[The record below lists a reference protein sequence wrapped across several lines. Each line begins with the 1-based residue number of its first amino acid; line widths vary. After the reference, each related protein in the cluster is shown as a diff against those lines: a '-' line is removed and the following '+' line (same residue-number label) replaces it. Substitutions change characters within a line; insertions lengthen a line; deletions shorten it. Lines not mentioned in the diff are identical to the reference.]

1 MDLLSKGY
9 KFLSELDDPK
19 AEGPALDLESSL
31 DGVAE
36 KWLGWA
42 RGADP
47 TQGSSN
53 AEGQRRRLFSEES
66 VDGDVQ
72 GGQAPQELQTVHA
85 LEPGAGSATEVSADH
100 VVQEE
105 PADYA
110 TISALPPAPAVV
122 SDETFQGNPFDGN
135 PFAEPAE
142 VQQSVEPDEPAAP
155 ADQANEAEKPEEP
168 AESSAEPAWFPAD
181 PTPFASR
188 GSGDE
193 ESSERGE
200 EAEPAEP
207 SAFQL
212 PDAGE
217 TAAEASA
224 EPQLSGVG
232 SGASVPEASKVP
244 VEAAAEHDEQLGEE
258 GISADSSREAIAEGD
273 GLVQHPGPHCELV
286 TSASREGAPTEQAE
300 AVVAGEGVLL
310 QNSPLDVEGQPMA
323 SPKDGHH
330 HHHHEVAELRTQ
342 LEDAHGQLRQRERQL
357 ADLSNVLADM
367 EAREVARRDQTQ
379 TVRTKATEAV
389 RAAERE
395 MQAARKRAE
404 QAEVNERRLKQEAR
418 DMEQELHKAQEA
430 WKERIRKAESK
441 AQEAEKDAKDVAA
454 ASSAELA
461 KVKARMRVQ
470 AAGSEE
476 TRGELEAYKARTEEE
491 MSRLGERLRAAADGE
506 MQLRQELQQSEQ
518 SRLEL
523 QERVVEL
530 SGQLEHAQQAYSEAA
545 REVGAMSLRL
555 NELEFTQRD
564 DSHSEDVLRHEL
576 SSAKERLSEMDDRLK
591 ECTWMRDHA
600 LKQAEEARAK
610 LQSMEEAQAQAQQS
624 EEAGSGQEA
633 RAALHTAQGEVEAL
647 QQQLQKFLEQHKT
660 ELQEQAEISREEI
673 EYLKRKNDE
682 KDKRLEILT
691 CERNALRYA
700 EGAEVSSRPGRVAPK
715 TETSEKPLVDL
726 EDGLSLKEVLSK
738 EPGAG
743 GAVKAFFADGD
754 IVLKRF
760 SKLLFASPTTRRI
773 FYGYVLLLHIW
784 IWVVLHR
791 AAAVHSAHTISKP
804 IAPNPS

>member
-1 MDLLSKGY
+1 Y

-19 AEGPALDLESSL
+19 SEGPALDLESSL

-53 AEGQRRRLFSEES
+53 AEGQRRRLFSEDS
-66 VDGDVQ
+66 VDGE
-72 GGQAPQELQTVHA
+72 GGQAPLELQNVHA
-85 LEPGAGSATEVSADH
+85 LEPGAGSVTEASADR
-100 VVQEE
+100 VLQEE
-105 PADYA
+105 PADHA
-110 TISALPPAPAVV
+110 DIPALPTSEAPAPAGV
-122 SDETFQGNPFDGN
+122 SDESFQGNPFDGN
-135 PFAEPAE
+135 PFAEPGEA
-142 VQQSVEPDEPAAP
+142 QQSVEPDEPA
-155 ADQANEAEKPEEP
+155 EP
-168 AESSAEPAWFPAD
+168 AEPAECAEPAEEPEEAATPAQEPAWSVD
-181 PTPFASR
+181 PTPDLSR
-188 GSGDE
+188 GSGEFE
-193 ESSERGE
+193 ESSEAEPG
-200 EAEPAEP
+200 EPAEP
-207 SAFQL
+207 SAS
-212 PDAGE
+212 PHVEA
-217 TAAEASA
+217 APAEAAA
-224 EPQLSGVG
+224 EPQPSGVE
-232 SGASVPEASKVP
+232 SGANVPEASKVP
-244 VEAAAEHDEQLGEE
+244 VEAGEHEQLGEE
-258 GISADSSREAIAEGD
+258 GIGADSSPEAVTEGD
-273 GLVQHPGPHCELV
+273 GLVQHPGPHCELDTA
-286 TSASREGAPTEQAE
+286 TSTASREGAPTEQA

-310 QNSPLDVEGQPMA
+310 QNSPLAVSQPA
-323 SPKDGHH
+323 SPKASSSDCQWRKDGDIQR
-330 HHHHEVAELRTQ
+330 EVAELRTQ

-430 WKERIRKAESK
+430 WKDRIRKAESK
-441 AQEAEKDAKDVAA
+441 AQEAEKDAKDAAA

-461 KVKARMRVQ
+461 KLKARMRVQ

-491 MSRLGERLRAAADGE
+491 MSRLGERLRAAADSE
-506 MQLRQELQQSEQ
+506 LQLRQELQQSEQ
-518 SRLEL
+518 SRQEL
-523 QERVVEL
+523 QERAVEL

-564 DSHSEDVLRHEL
+564 DSHSE
-576 SSAKERLSEMDDRLK
+576 ERLSEMDDRLK

-610 LQSMEEAQAQAQQS
+610 LQSLEEAQSQAQHS

-633 RAALHTAQGEVEAL
+633 RAALQTAQGEVEAL
-647 QQQLQKFLEQHKT
+647 QQQLQKFVEQHKT

-700 EGAEVSSRPGRVAPK
+700 EGTEASSRPGRVAPK
-715 TETSEKPLVDL
+715 TEASEKPLVDL

-754 IVLKRF
+754 LVLKRF

-804 IAPNPS
+804 IVPNPS

>member
-66 VDGDVQ
+66 VDGDAQGQ
-72 GGQAPQELQTVHA
+72 GGQAPQELQTVQ
-85 LEPGAGSATEVSADH
+85 LEPGAGTGSATEVSADH

-110 TISALPPAPAVV
+110 AISALPPAPAVV
-122 SDETFQGNPFDGN
+122 GDETFQGNPFDGN
-135 PFAEPAE
+135 PFAEPGE
-142 VQQSVEPDEPAAP
+142 VQPSVEPDEPAAP
-155 ADQANEAEKPEEP
+155 ADQAKEPEKLEEP
-168 AESSAEPAWFPAD
+168 AESSAEPAWSPAD
-181 PTPFASR
+181 PTPDLASR
-188 GSGDE
+188 GSGEFE

-200 EAEPAEP
+200 AEP
-207 SAFQL
+207 SAFPL
-212 PDAGE
+212 PVDAGE
-217 TAAEASA
+217 AAAEAAA
-224 EPQLSGVG
+224 EHQLSAVG

-244 VEAAAEHDEQLGEE
+244 VEAGEEHEQLGEE
-258 GISADSSREAIAEGD
+258 GISADSSPEAIAEGD
-273 GLVQHPGPHCELV
+273 GLVQHPRPHCELDTV
-286 TSASREGAPTEQAE
+286 TSTASREGAPTEQAE

-310 QNSPLDVEGQPMA
+310 QNSPLDVESQPMA
-323 SPKDGHH
+323 SPKDGDP
-330 HHHHEVAELRTQ
+330 HHEVAELRTQ

-441 AQEAEKDAKDVAA
+441 AQEAEKDAKDAAA

-461 KVKARMRVQ
+461 KLKARMRVQ

-506 MQLRQELQQSEQ
+506 LQLRQELQQSEQ

-647 QQQLQKFLEQHKT
+647 QQQLQKFVEQHKT

-715 TETSEKPLVDL
+715 TEASEKPLVDL

-743 GAVKAFFADGD
+743 GAVKAFFC
-754 IVLKRF
+754 
-760 SKLLFASPTTRRI
+760 
-773 FYGYVLLLHIW
+773 
-784 IWVVLHR
+784 
-791 AAAVHSAHTISKP
+791 
-804 IAPNPS
+804 

>member
-47 TQGSSN
+47 TQCSSN

-66 VDGDVQ
+66 VDGDAQGQ
-72 GGQAPQELQTVHA
+72 GGQAPQELQTVQ
-85 LEPGAGSATEVSADH
+85 LEPGAGTGSATEVSADH

-110 TISALPPAPAVV
+110 AISALPPAPAVV
-122 SDETFQGNPFDGN
+122 GDETFQGNPFDGN
-135 PFAEPAE
+135 PFAEPGE
-142 VQQSVEPDEPAAP
+142 VQPSVEPDEPAAP
-155 ADQANEAEKPEEP
+155 ADQAKEPEKLEEP
-168 AESSAEPAWFPAD
+168 AESSAEPAWSPAD
-181 PTPFASR
+181 PTPDLASR
-188 GSGDE
+188 GSGEFE

-200 EAEPAEP
+200 AEP
-207 SAFQL
+207 SAFPL
-212 PDAGE
+212 PVDAGE
-217 TAAEASA
+217 AAAEAAA
-224 EPQLSGVG
+224 EHQLSAVG

-244 VEAAAEHDEQLGEE
+244 VEAGEEHEQLGEE
-258 GISADSSREAIAEGD
+258 GISADSSPEAIAEGD
-273 GLVQHPGPHCELV
+273 GLVQHPRPHCELDTV
-286 TSASREGAPTEQAE
+286 TSTASREGAPTEQAE

-310 QNSPLDVEGQPMA
+310 QNSPLDVESQPMA
-323 SPKDGHH
+323 SPKDGDP
-330 HHHHEVAELRTQ
+330 HHEVAELRTQ

-441 AQEAEKDAKDVAA
+441 AQEAEKDAKDAAA

-461 KVKARMRVQ
+461 KLKARMRVQ

-506 MQLRQELQQSEQ
+506 LQLRQELQQSEQ

-555 NELEFTQRD
+555 NEHLG
-564 DSHSEDVLRHEL
+564 
-576 SSAKERLSEMDDRLK
+576 RLHP
-591 ECTWMRDHA
+591 CTWMRDHA

-624 EEAGSGQEA
+624 EEASRILAASPSDCLFLRKHEA
-633 RAALHTAQGEVEAL
+633 RAALHTAQGEAL
-647 QQQLQKFLEQHKT
+647 HGRVGVILALVWRGFRFRQQQLQKFVEQHKT

-673 EYLKRKNDE
+673 EYLKRKND
-682 KDKRLEILT
+682 ILT

-715 TETSEKPLVDL
+715 TEASEKPLVDL

-754 IVLKRF
+754 LVLKRF

-791 AAAVHSAHTISKP
+791 AAAVHSAHTMP